1 MTVEQWADAYA
12 QAWRDRD
19 ADAAAKLFTDDCLY
33 RAHPLQD
40 AHLGVEGVRAYWSS
54 VTSTQDAVDVRMG
67 RPIESADGR
76 RAAVEFG
83 VRMLNGGAEV
93 TLIGILFLRF
103 AENGRCEDLRET
115 WLFEPGDHAPHEGWG
130 TGARP
135 GRTSTESRD
144 STRDSGETKARRKFT
159 DTFPSPALRSITED
173 DSSFDRSERS
183 CQEPCCSQSS
193 RYSFSSPPPLA
204 PTRRTS
210 S

>member
-76 RAAVEFG
+76 RAAVEFW

-130 TGARP
+130 T
-135 GRTSTESRD
+135 
-144 STRDSGETKARRKFT
+144 
-159 DTFPSPALRSITED
+159 
-173 DSSFDRSERS
+173 
-183 CQEPCCSQSS
+183 
-193 RYSFSSPPPLA
+193 
-204 PTRRTS
+204 
-210 S
+210 